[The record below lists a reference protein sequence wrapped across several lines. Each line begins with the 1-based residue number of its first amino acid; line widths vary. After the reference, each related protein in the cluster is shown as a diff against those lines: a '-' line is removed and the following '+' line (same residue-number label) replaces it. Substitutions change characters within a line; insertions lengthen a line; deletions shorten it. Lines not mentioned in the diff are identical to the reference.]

1 MRWGVKSSLNVKVV
15 CNSSVMRSSGMMV
28 PCFSSRVF
36 SSRIPCNR
44 VLSKIDQLTSLCVAH
59 SLVTSTSISALNLF
73 EKVSLSRLLLS
84 SRVSLVS
91 GFAGVM
97 SVRCVEVAERK
108 LLPRDG
114 WPGDG

>member
-1 MRWGVKSSLNVKVV
+1 
-15 CNSSVMRSSGMMV
+15 MMV
-28 PCFSSRVF
+28 PCFSSLVF

-44 VLSKIDQLTSLCVAH
+44 VLSKTDQLTSLCVTH
-59 SLVTSTSISALNLF
+59 SLVTSASISALNLF

-97 SVRCVEVAERK
+97 LVRCVEVAEQK
-108 LLPRDG
+108 LLPCDG
-114 WPGDG
+114 WPGEG